1 MPESSE
7 GNPLKEGEER
17 TPLSSSD
24 PLDVAVVKESEN
36 VAQDYIFK
44 VVKANLFF
52 ILVGVT
58 TVAFLGMISQ
68 FLITVLWA
76 VVLTII
82 FYGLFRWVRRWV
94 GDKRRALAAAI
105 TSLLIFFFVIIPFIL
120 LTIALVNQGLD
131 VYHSIETGEVDPNLV
146 VDFVEQQLPGIYD
159 MLGEAGISPNSVR
172 EKISEFVG
180 TVSQFV
186 ATRVLTF
193 GGNLINV
200 FVQFTLMLY
209 LLYFFLKD
217 GKKVMQKI
225 IDTIPM
231 GNVRERRLF
240 ERFAQVSKATL
251 KGTLV
256 VAIVQ
261 GSIGGL
267 VFMFLGIPAALLWG
281 VAMTLLALLP
291 VGGSAI
297 VWFPTVI
304 VLFAQGEPGK
314 AVILLIIGTL
324 IIGLI
329 DNLLRPL
336 LVGRDTEM
344 PDYLVLISTLG
355 GITYF
360 GLSGFVIGPTIAAL
374 FITVWEM
381 MGQDYGGKAA

>member
-1 MPESSE
+1 MP
-7 GNPLKEGEER
+7 NTFRRQALR
-17 TPLSSSD
+17 TVRS
-24 PLDVAVVKESEN
+24 
-36 VAQDYIFK
+36 
-44 VVKANLFF
+44 NLFF
-52 ILVGVT
+52 ILVAAT
-58 TVAFLGMISQ
+58 TMAFLGMISS

-76 VVLTII
+76 VVLTMI
-82 FYGLFRWVRRWV
+82 FYGLFRWVRRRV
-94 GDKRRALAAAI
+94 GDQRRALAAAI

-120 LTIALVNQGLD
+120 LTIALVNQGMG
-131 VYHSIETGEVDPNLV
+131 VYESIQSGEVDPTFV
-146 VDFVEQQLPGIYD
+146 IDFAEKKLPGIYD
-159 MLGEAGISPNSVR
+159 MLGEAGISVAGVR
-172 EKISEFVG
+172 ERATEFVG
-180 TVSQFV
+180 TAGQFL
-186 ATRVLTF
+186 ATKVLSI
-193 GGNLINV
+193 GSNLLNV

-217 GKKVMQKI
+217 GKVVLNRI
-225 IDTIPM
+225 VATIPM
-231 GNVRERRLF
+231 GNIRERMLF

-256 VAIVQ
+256 VALVQ
-261 GSIGGL
+261 GAIGGA
-267 VFMFLGIPAALLWG
+267 MFALLGIPAALLWG

-297 VWFPTVI
+297 IWGPTVI
-304 VLFAQGEPGK
+304 ILFAQGAVGK
-314 AVILLIIGTL
+314 AIILFIVGAL
-324 IIGLI
+324 IIGLV

-381 MGQDYGGKAA
+381 MGSDYGGKNE

>member
-1 MPESSE
+1 MEES
-7 GNPLKEGEER
+7 G
-17 TPLSSSD
+17 T
-24 PLDVAVVKESEN
+24 VI
-36 VAQDYIFK
+36 QDQIFK
-44 VVKANLFF
+44 AVRANLFF

-58 TVAFLGMISQ
+58 TFAFLGMISQ

-76 VVLTII
+76 VVLTMI
-82 FYGLFRWVRRWV
+82 FYGLFKWVRRRV
-94 GDKRRALAAAI
+94 GENRRGLAAAI

-120 LTIALVNQGLD
+120 LIIALVNQGLGL
-131 VYHSIETGEVDPNLV
+131 YQSIETGEVDPNFV
-146 VDFVEQQLPGIYD
+146 VDYVERQLPGIYD
-159 MLGEAGISPNSVR
+159 MLGDAGISPNSVR
-172 EKISEFVG
+172 EKLTEFIG

-186 ATRVLTF
+186 ATQAISL
-193 GGNLINV
+193 GSNLINV

-217 GKKVMQKI
+217 GKQVMQRI

-231 GNVRERRLF
+231 GNVRERQLF

-251 KGTLV
+251 KGTLM
-256 VAIVQ
+256 VALVQ

-267 VFMFLGIPAALLWG
+267 IFMLLGIPAALLWG

-297 VWFPTVI
+297 VWFPAVI
-304 VLFAQGEPGK
+304 ILFAQGQSEK
-314 AVILLIIGTL
+314 AIILFIVGSL
-324 IIGLI
+324 IIGLV
-329 DNLLRPL
+329 DNLLRPK
-336 LVGRDTEM
+336 LVGQDTEM

-381 MGQDYGGKAA
+381 MGRDYGGKTA